1 MRVLIIAQ
9 LTIQET
15 QRRRILW
22 IALVLAIAFVAFFAV
37 AFHYIYQDVE
47 QSGLDSDNGQF
58 VVGTLLAA
66 GLYAIN
72 FLVIVTTVVTSVT
85 AVSEEIES
93 HTIEA
98 LLTKPLRRWELIL
111 GKWVGFAVMLLVYVV
126 ILSGGII
133 LFVNWRTGYT
143 IQNVLPGFSL
153 MVLQGLLVLSL
164 TMAGGTRLS
173 SLANGVLAFMLYGLA
188 FLGGW
193 VEQIGAM
200 LRNETAVDIGIVTSL
215 IMPTEILWKRALTL
229 FQPQFANLPML
240 AGPFAV
246 MSQPSDLMM
255 GYAVFYMLALLGLAM
270 WSFSRRDL

>member
-47 QSGLDSDNGQF
+47 QSGLDSENGQF

-200 LRNETAVDIGIVTSL
+200 LRNETAVDIGILTSL
-215 IMPTEILWKRALTL
+215 IMPTEILWKRALIL

>member
-47 QSGLDSDNGQF
+47 QSGLDSENGQF

>member
-22 IALVLAIAFVAFFAV
+22 IALVLALAFVALFAV
-37 AFHYIYQDVE
+37 GFHYLYQEVAQAE
-47 QSGLDSDNGQF
+47 LDAQNGQF

-72 FLVIVTTVVTSVT
+72 FLVIVTTVVISVT

-111 GKWVGFAVMLLVYVV
+111 GKWAGYALLLLGYVA

-133 LFVNWRTGYT
+133 LFVYWRTGYAVD
-143 IQNVLPGFSL
+143 NLLPGLSL
-153 MVLQGLLVLSL
+153 LVLQGLLVLSL
-164 TMAGGTRLS
+164 TLAGGTRLS

-193 VEQIGAM
+193 TEQIGAL
-200 LRNETAVDIGIVTSL
+200 LRNETAVDLGIFASL
-215 IMPTEILWKRALTL
+215 IMPTEVLWKKALL
-229 FQPQFANLPML
+229 LLQPQLANMPML

-246 MSQPSDLMM
+246 VSQPSDLMI
-255 GYAVFYMLALLGLAM
+255 GYAVLYMLVLLGLAM